1 MPCPRLG
8 LDLVADS
15 GYSAREKESYGS
27 SAAYGPCASRAAAAS
42 CSAGRTSGWRAAQYA
57 GHCIAN
63 SSAESADECAGN
75 SAGRQPAAAC
85 KPATTHGIST
95 TEAESERSRSCKPE
109 REPRSGDV
117 QTHKPAWRH
126 LYSDSSDAPRWNE

>member
-27 SAAYGPCASRAAAAS
+27 SAAYGPCASCAAAAAS
-42 CSAGRTSGWRAAQYA
+42 CSEDRTSGSEDRTAGWRPAQYA
-57 GHCIAN
+57 GYCIPN
-63 SSAESADECAGN
+63 SSAESANECAGN
-75 SAGRQPAAAC
+75 SARRQPAAAC
-85 KPATTHGIST
+85 KPATTDGIST

-109 REPRSGDV
+109 R
-117 QTHKPAWRH
+117 
-126 LYSDSSDAPRWNE
+126 